1 MKECCIMTKLL
12 FNQNSF
18 SEIVT
23 TFGEMYACNVKE
35 ARNNL
40 RFSVQLSF
48 ALWETLLDIFKGN
61 ANYTIYK
68 CMAEG
73 ENVRF
78 ACVFH
83 IYCAMFFCVFF
94 FL

>member
-1 MKECCIMTKLL
+1 M
-12 FNQNSF
+12 
-18 SEIVT
+18 T

-61 ANYTIYK
+61 TNYIVYK
-68 CMAEG
+68 G
-73 ENVRF
+73 EMCDLLAFSIFTVQ
-78 ACVFH
+78 
-83 IYCAMFFCVFF
+83 
-94 FL
+94 

>member
-1 MKECCIMTKLL
+1 
-12 FNQNSF
+12 
-18 SEIVT
+18 
-23 TFGEMYACNVKE
+23 MYACNVKE

-73 ENVRF
+73 EMCDLL
-78 ACVFH
+78 A
-83 IYCAMFFCVFF
+83 FFIFTVQCFF
-94 FL
+94 FSEKHIKSTGSATTAQTDKTGKRLKLNA

>member
-1 MKECCIMTKLL
+1 M
-12 FNQNSF
+12 
-18 SEIVT
+18 T

-48 ALWETLLDIFKGN
+48 ALWETLLDIFK
-61 ANYTIYK
+61 

-73 ENVRF
+73 EMCYLL
-78 ACVFH
+78 A
-83 IYCAMFFCVFF
+83 FFILIVQ
-94 FL
+94 

>member
-1 MKECCIMTKLL
+1 MDTYRCY
-12 FNQNSF
+12 N
-18 SEIVT
+18 
-23 TFGEMYACNVKE
+23 ACNVKE

-73 ENVRF
+73 EMCDLL
-78 ACVFH
+78 A
-83 IYCAMFFCVFF
+83 FFIFTVQCVFF
-94 FL
+94 SLRNRSSQ